1 MASLQPVRGTHDI
14 LAEEFRLHKSLTDTA
29 AEVASRYGFREM
41 TTPIF
46 EFTEVFSRTLGDTS
60 DIVTKEMYTF
70 EDRGGESVTL
80 RPEFTAG
87 IARAFM
93 SNGMAHETPVKTFSR
108 GPVFRRER
116 PQKGRLRQFHQVNV
130 ETIGVA
136 EPLADIEII
145 SVGAH
150 ILDAIGL
157 ADAPVLN
164 INTLGDPESRQ
175 AYRAALVTYFEKYEN
190 DLSDDSRDRLRRN
203 PLRILDSK
211 DPGDIALVADAP
223 EMKPYLNADSQG
235 FFDAVLGGL
244 EELGI
249 AYVINPFLVRGLD
262 YYTHT
267 AFEFIA
273 PVDGSNLAVLA
284 GGRYDG
290 LIKTMGGPP
299 TPGVGWAAG
308 VERLAM
314 IIGVSPP
321 ARRPVAMI
329 PVGAEA
335 QAEALKLTD
344 RLRHA
349 GFAVE
354 LGYSG
359 NMKKRMVRANKA
371 GAVAAVLIGED
382 ELAKNVATIRDM
394 ETGEQTEAPLA
405 SLEDHLAR
413 YR

>member
-1 MASLQPVRGTHDI
+1 LQPVRGTHDI
-14 LAEEFRLHKSLTDTA
+14 LAKEFRLHKSLTDTA
-29 AEVASRYGFREM
+29 AEVASRYGFCEM

-46 EFTEVFSRTLGDTS
+46 EFTEVFSRTLGLTS

-93 SNGMAHETPVKTFSR
+93 SNGMAHETPIKTFSR

-145 SVGAH
+145 SAGAH
-150 ILDAIGL
+150 ILKAIGL
-157 ADAPVLN
+157 ADSPVLN
-164 INTLGDPESRQ
+164 INSLGDPESRI
-175 AYRAALVTYFEKYEN
+175 AYRAALVTYFEKFEN

-203 PLRILDSK
+203 PMRILDSK
-211 DPGDIALVADAP
+211 DPGDIALAADAP
-223 EMKPYLNADSQG
+223 EIKSYLNAGSQV

-244 EELGI
+244 TDLGI
-249 AYVINPFLVRGLD
+249 SFVVNPFLVRGLD

-273 PVDGSNLAVLA
+273 PVEGSNLAVLA

-290 LIKTMGGPP
+290 LIKTMGGPQ

-314 IIGVSPP
+314 IISASPP
-321 ARRPVAMI
+321 ASRAVAMI
-329 PVGAEA
+329 PFGANA
-335 QAEALKLTD
+335 QAEALRLTN

-349 GFAVE
+349 GFAVD

-359 NMKKRMVRANKA
+359 NIKKRLIRANKA
-371 GAVAAVLIGED
+371 GAVAAILIGD
-382 ELAKNVATIRDM
+382 NELAKRVVTIRDM

-405 SLEDHLAR
+405 FLEDHLAR

>member
-14 LAEEFRLHKSLTDTA
+14 LAEEFRLHKTVTDTA

-46 EFTEVFSRTLGDTS
+46 EFTDVFSRTLGDTS

-70 EDRGGESVTL
+70 EDRGGESITL

-93 SNGMAHETPVKTFSR
+93 SNGLAHETPVKTFSR

-130 ETIGVA
+130 ETIGVS
-136 EPLADIEII
+136 EPLADIEVIA
-145 SVGAH
+145 VGKH
-150 ILDAIGL
+150 ILDAIGIGGM
-157 ADAPVLN
+157 PVLN
-164 INTLGDPESRQ
+164 INTLGDSASRQ

-190 DLSDDSRDRLRRN
+190 DLSDDSRERLRRN

-223 EMKPYLNADSQG
+223 EMKPYLNADSQA

-244 EELGI
+244 TDIGI
-249 AYVINPFLVRGLD
+249 AYEINPFLVRGLD

-314 IIGVSPP
+314 IIGDGPP
-321 ARRPVAMI
+321 ALRPVAII
-329 PVGAEA
+329 PVGVEA
-335 QAEALKLTD
+335 QAEALRLSE

-359 NMKKRMVRANKA
+359 NMKKRLNRANKA
-371 GAVAAVLIGED
+371 GAAAALLIGED